1 MIQRVQTIYL
11 LFSVFF
17 MIAITYF
24 LPILISVEGD
34 TFFTFQFIYAH
45 ITILVS
51 SFLLL
56 YSIFSFKNR
65 KKQLLINQ
73 ISKFLLS
80 ATFFILF
87 FTKGELFPDRG
98 MFVFII
104 PYLLILL
111 ANRFIKKDEKLVQS
125 SDRIR

>member
-1 MIQRVQTIYL
+1 MIQRVQSIYM
-11 LFSVFF
+11 LFSIIF

-24 LPILISVEGD
+24 LPVLISKKGEV
-34 TFFTFQFIYAH
+34 FFTHQSIYAH

-56 YSIFSFKNR
+56 YSIFLFKNR
-65 KKQLLINQ
+65 KKQLLFNQ

-87 FTKGELFPDRG
+87 FTKGELFPVRG

-104 PYLLILL
+104 PYVLILL

-125 SDRIR
+125 ADRIR

>member
-1 MIQRVQTIYL
+1 
-11 LFSVFF
+11 

-24 LPILISVEGD
+24 LPVLISKEGEV
-34 TFFTFQFIYAH
+34 FFTHNYIYAH

-56 YSIFSFKNR
+56 YSIFLFKNR
-65 KKQLLINQ
+65 KKQLLFNQ

-80 ATFFILF
+80 VAFFILF
-87 FTKGELFPDRG
+87 FTKEELFPARG

-104 PYLLILL
+104 PYVLILL
-111 ANRFIKKDEKLVQS
+111 ANKFIKKDEKLVQS
-125 SDRIR
+125 ADRIR

>member
-1 MIQRVQTIYL
+1 MIQRVQSIYL
-11 LFSVFF
+11 LFSIIF

-24 LPILISVEGD
+24 LPVLINEEAEV
-34 TFFTFQFIYAH
+34 FFTYQFIYAH
-45 ITILVS
+45 ISILVS

-56 YSIFSFKNR
+56 YSIFLFKNR
-65 KKQLLINQ
+65 KKQLLLNQ

-87 FTKGELFPDRG
+87 FTKGELFPYRG

-104 PYLLILL
+104 PYVHILL

-125 SDRIR
+125 ADRIR

>member
-1 MIQRVQTIYL
+1 MIQRVQSIYM
-11 LFSVFF
+11 LFSIIF

-24 LPILISVEGD
+24 LPVLISKKGEV
-34 TFFTFQFIYAH
+34 FFTHQSIYAH

-51 SFLLL
+51 SFLLF
-56 YSIFSFKNR
+56 YSIFLFKNR
-65 KKQLLINQ
+65 KKQLLFNQ

-104 PYLLILL
+104 PYFLILL

-125 SDRIR
+125 ADRIR

>member
-1 MIQRVQTIYL
+1 MIQRVQSIYL
-11 LFSVFF
+11 LFSIIF

-24 LPILISVEGD
+24 LPVLISKEGEV
-34 TFFTFQFIYAH
+34 FFTHQYIYAH
-45 ITILVS
+45 IIILVS
-51 SFLLL
+51 SFLLI
-56 YSIFSFKNR
+56 YSIFLYKNR
-65 KKQLLINQ
+65 KKQLLFNQ

-87 FTKGELFPDRG
+87 FTKGELFPSRG

-104 PYLLILL
+104 PYVLILL

-125 SDRIR
+125 ADRIR

>member
-1 MIQRVQTIYL
+1 MIQRVQSIYM
-11 LFSVFF
+11 LFSIIF

-24 LPILISVEGD
+24 LPVLISKKGEI
-34 TFFTFQFIYAH
+34 FFTYQSKYAH

-56 YSIFSFKNR
+56 YSIFLFKNR
-65 KKQLLINQ
+65 KKQLLFNQ

-104 PYLLILL
+104 PYVLILL

-125 SDRIR
+125 ADRIR

>member
-1 MIQRVQTIYL
+1 MIQRVQSIYM
-11 LFSVFF
+11 LFSIIF

-24 LPILISVEGD
+24 LPVLISKKGEV
-34 TFFTFQFIYAH
+34 FFTHQSIYAH

-56 YSIFSFKNR
+56 YSIFLFKNR
-65 KKQLLINQ
+65 KKQLLFNQ

-87 FTKGELFPDRG
+87 FTKGELFPERG
-98 MFVFII
+98 MFIFII
-104 PYLLILL
+104 PYVLILL

-125 SDRIR
+125 ADRIR

>member
-24 LPILISVEGD
+24 LPVLISVEGD

-125 SDRIR
+125 ADRIR

>member
-1 MIQRVQTIYL
+1 MIQRVQSIYM
-11 LFSVFF
+11 LFSIIF

-24 LPILISVEGD
+24 LPVLISKKGEI
-34 TFFTFQFIYAH
+34 FFTHQSIYAH

-56 YSIFSFKNR
+56 YSIFLFKNR
-65 KKQLLINQ
+65 KKQLLFNQ

-104 PYLLILL
+104 PYVLILL

-125 SDRIR
+125 ADRIR

>member
-1 MIQRVQTIYL
+1 MIQRVQSIYMFFAVL
-11 LFSVFF
+11 F

-24 LPILISVEGD
+24 LPVLISKEGKG
-34 TFFTFQFIYAH
+34 FFTNHFIYAY

-56 YSIFSFKNR
+56 YSIFLFKNR
-65 KKQLLINQ
+65 KKQLLFNQ

-80 ATFFILF
+80 VTFFILF
-87 FTKGELFPDRG
+87 FTKGDLFPARG

-104 PYLLILL
+104 PYVLILL

-125 SDRIR
+125 ADRIR

>member
-24 LPILISVEGD
+24 LPVLISVEGD

>member
-24 LPILISVEGD
+24 LPVLISVEGD

-104 PYLLILL
+104 PYVLILL

-125 SDRIR
+125 ADRIR

>member
-1 MIQRVQTIYL
+1 MI
-11 LFSVFF
+11 S
-17 MIAITYF
+17 ITYF
-24 LPILISVEGD
+24 FPVLISNEGEN
-34 TFFTFQFIYAH
+34 FFIHQSIYAH

-51 SFLLL
+51 TFLLL
-56 YSIFSFKNR
+56 YSIFLFKNR
-65 KKQLLINQ
+65 KKQLLFNQ

-87 FTKGELFPDRG
+87 FTKGELFPARG

-104 PYLLILL
+104 PYILILL

-125 SDRIR
+125 ADRIR

>member
-1 MIQRVQTIYL
+1 MIQRVQSIYL
-11 LFSVFF
+11 LFAILF
-17 MIAITYF
+17 MMAITYF
-24 LPILISVEGD
+24 LPVLVDSNGD
-34 TFFTFQFIYAH
+34 LFFTYQNMYSH
-45 ITILVS
+45 ITILAS

-56 YSIFSFKNR
+56 YSIFQFKNR

-73 ISKFLLS
+73 VSKFLLS

-87 FTKGELFPDRG
+87 FTKGEAIPDRG

-104 PYLLILL
+104 PYILILL

-125 SDRIR
+125 ADRIR

>member
-1 MIQRVQTIYL
+1 MIQRVQSIYM
-11 LFSVFF
+11 LFSIIF

-24 LPILISVEGD
+24 LPVLISKKGEV
-34 TFFTFQFIYAH
+34 FFTHQSIYAH

-51 SFLLL
+51 SFLLF
-56 YSIFSFKNR
+56 YSIFLFKNR
-65 KKQLLINQ
+65 KKQLLFNQ

-104 PYLLILL
+104 PYVLILL

-125 SDRIR
+125 ADRIR

>member
-1 MIQRVQTIYL
+1 MIQRVQSIYM
-11 LFSVFF
+11 LFSIIF

-24 LPILISVEGD
+24 LPVLISKKGEV
-34 TFFTFQFIYAH
+34 FFTYQSIYAH

-56 YSIFSFKNR
+56 YSIFLFKNR
-65 KKQLLINQ
+65 KKQLLFNQ

-87 FTKGELFPDRG
+87 FTKGELFPNRG

-104 PYLLILL
+104 PYVLILL

-125 SDRIR
+125 ADRIR

>member
-11 LFSVFF
+11 LFSVLF

-24 LPILISVEGD
+24 LPVLISVEGD

-104 PYLLILL
+104 PYVLILL

-125 SDRIR
+125 ADRIR

>member
-1 MIQRVQTIYL
+1 MFFAVL
-11 LFSVFF
+11 F

-24 LPILISVEGD
+24 LPVLISKEGEA
-34 TFFTFQFIYAH
+34 FFTNHFIYAY

-56 YSIFSFKNR
+56 YSIFLFKNR
-65 KKQLLINQ
+65 KKQLLFNQ

-80 ATFFILF
+80 VTFFILF
-87 FTKGELFPDRG
+87 FTKGDLFPARG

-104 PYLLILL
+104 PYVLILL

-125 SDRIR
+125 ADRIR

>member
-1 MIQRVQTIYL
+1 MIQRVQSIYMFFAVL
-11 LFSVFF
+11 F

-24 LPILISVEGD
+24 LPVLISKEGKD
-34 TFFTFQFIYAH
+34 FFTNHFIYAY

-56 YSIFSFKNR
+56 YSIFLFKNR
-65 KKQLLINQ
+65 KKQLLFNQ

-80 ATFFILF
+80 VTFFILF
-87 FTKGELFPDRG
+87 FTKGDLFPARG

-104 PYLLILL
+104 PYVLILL

-125 SDRIR
+125 ADRIR

>member
-24 LPILISVEGD
+24 LPVLISVEGD

-104 PYLLILL
+104 PYVLILL

>member
-1 MIQRVQTIYL
+1 MIQRVQSIYMFFAVL
-11 LFSVFF
+11 F

-24 LPILISVEGD
+24 LPVLISKEGEA
-34 TFFTFQFIYAH
+34 FFTNHFIYAY

-56 YSIFSFKNR
+56 YSILLFKNR
-65 KKQLLINQ
+65 KKQLLFNQ

-80 ATFFILF
+80 VTFFILF
-87 FTKGELFPDRG
+87 FTKGDLFPARG

-104 PYLLILL
+104 PYVLILL

-125 SDRIR
+125 ADRIR

>member
-1 MIQRVQTIYL
+1 MIQRVQSIYM
-11 LFSVFF
+11 LFSIIF

-24 LPILISVEGD
+24 LPVLISKKGEV
-34 TFFTFQFIYAH
+34 FFTHQSIYAH

-56 YSIFSFKNR
+56 YSIFLFKNR
-65 KKQLLINQ
+65 KKQLLFNQ

-98 MFVFII
+98 MFIFII
-104 PYLLILL
+104 PYVLILL

-125 SDRIR
+125 ADRIR

>member
-1 MIQRVQTIYL
+1 MIQRVQSIYM
-11 LFSVFF
+11 LFSIIF

-24 LPILISVEGD
+24 LPVLISKKGEV
-34 TFFTFQFIYAH
+34 FFTHQSIYAH

-56 YSIFSFKNR
+56 YSIFLFKNR
-65 KKQLLINQ
+65 KKQLLFNQ

-125 SDRIR
+125 ADRIR

>member
-24 LPILISVEGD
+24 LPVLISIAGD
-34 TFFTFQFIYAH
+34 TFFTYQSIYAH
-45 ITILVS
+45 ITILLS
-51 SFLLL
+51 CFLLL
-56 YSIFSFKNR
+56 YSIFLFKNR
-65 KKQLLINQ
+65 KKQLLLNQ
-73 ISKFLLS
+73 VSKFLLS

-87 FTKGELFPDRG
+87 FTKGELLPDRG

-104 PYLLILL
+104 PYVLILL

-125 SDRIR
+125 ADRIR

>member
-1 MIQRVQTIYL
+1 MIQRVQSIYM
-11 LFSVFF
+11 LFSIIF

-24 LPILISVEGD
+24 LPVLISEKGEV
-34 TFFTFQFIYAH
+34 FFTHQSIYAH

-56 YSIFSFKNR
+56 YSIFLFKNR
-65 KKQLLINQ
+65 EKQLLFNQ

-104 PYLLILL
+104 PYVLILL

-125 SDRIR
+125 ADRIR

>member
-1 MIQRVQTIYL
+1 MIG
-11 LFSVFF
+11 
-17 MIAITYF
+17 ITYF
-24 LPILISVEGD
+24 LPVLISLEGD
-34 TFFTFQFIYAH
+34 GFFTYQSMYAH
-45 ITILVS
+45 ITILAS
-51 SFLLL
+51 SFLSL
-56 YSIFSFKNR
+56 YSIFLFKNR

-87 FTKGELFPDRG
+87 FTKGDLLPNKG

-104 PYLLILL
+104 PYVLILL

-125 SDRIR
+125 ADRIR